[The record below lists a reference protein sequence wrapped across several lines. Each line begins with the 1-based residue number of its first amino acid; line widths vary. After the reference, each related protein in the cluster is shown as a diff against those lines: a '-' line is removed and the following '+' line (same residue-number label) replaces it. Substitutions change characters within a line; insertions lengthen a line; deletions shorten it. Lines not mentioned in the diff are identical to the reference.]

1 MNAAVRL
8 VEVRVPDMG
17 NFKDVA
23 VIDVLVKPGESI
35 EPEAP
40 LVTLETEKATM
51 DVPSTASGV
60 IEKIH
65 VAKGGKVNAGD
76 LIATVRPA
84 GDGAQAAAPAP
95 AREAAPPANPARPA
109 PRSGAK
115 AAKARARAP
124 RQPRRRPPLRRRR
137 RRGSR
142 PTRQPRH
149 RPRRRAPVRP
159 PRSFPRLCVP
169 ICLRSTSPASP
180 GRMRDRACA
189 GLRASWAST

>member
-60 IEKIH
+60 VEKIH
-65 VAKGGKVNAGD
+65 VSKGGTVSAGD
-76 LIATVRPA
+76 LIATVRAPEGGSGA
-84 GDGAQAAAPAP
+84 QDGAAGG
-95 AREAAPPANPARPA
+95 
-109 PRSGAK
+109 GA
-115 AAKARARAP
+115 
-124 RQPRRRPPLRRRR
+124 
-137 RRGSR
+137 
-142 PTRQPRH
+142 
-149 RPRRRAPVRP
+149 
-159 PRSFPRLCVP
+159 
-169 ICLRSTSPASP
+169 
-180 GRMRDRACA
+180 
-189 GLRASWAST
+189 

>member
-60 IEKIH
+60 IEKVH

-84 GDGAQAAAPAP
+84 GDGAQAAAPAE
-95 AREAAPPANPARPA
+95 EAAPAAQPAGPKAPPVPPAGKSA
-109 PRSGAK
+109 PT
-115 AAKARARAP
+115 AAPTDTSARITAAP
-124 RQPRRRPPLRRRR
+124 
-137 RRGSR
+137 
-142 PTRQPRH
+142 T
-149 RPRRRAPVRP
+149 
-159 PRSFPRLCVP
+159 
-169 ICLRSTSPASP
+169 
-180 GRMRDRACA
+180 
-189 GLRASWAST
+189 